1 MEKEMNEKSKEVPF
15 EKLLENLEVLVNQL
29 EKGELSLENSLTAY
43 EKGIGFV
50 KEAEQRLEKMEGRIE
65 QLMLD
70 GKKKPLEEK
79 AEARNAP
86 IDDVAF

>member
-1 MEKEMNEKSKEVPF
+1 MEKELPF
-15 EKLLENLEVLVNQL
+15 EKLLENLEGLVNQL
-29 EKGELSLENSLTAY
+29 EKGELSLENSLKAY

-70 GKKKPLEEK
+70 GKKKPFEEK
-79 AEARNAP
+79 AEA
-86 IDDVAF
+86 

>member
-1 MEKEMNEKSKEVPF
+1 M
-15 EKLLENLEVLVNQL
+15 ENLEGLVNQL
-29 EKGELSLENSLTAY
+29 EKGELSLENSLKAY

-70 GKKKPLEEK
+70 GKKKPFEEK
-79 AEARNAP
+79 AEA
-86 IDDVAF
+86 

>member
-1 MEKEMNEKSKEVPF
+1 MNEKNKEMPF
-15 EKLLENLEVLVNQL
+15 EKLLENLEGLVNQL
-29 EKGELSLENSLTAY
+29 EKGELSLENSLKAY

-70 GKKKPLEEK
+70 GKKKPFEEK
-79 AEARNAP
+79 AEVKSVTTGD
-86 IDDVAF
+86 IDF